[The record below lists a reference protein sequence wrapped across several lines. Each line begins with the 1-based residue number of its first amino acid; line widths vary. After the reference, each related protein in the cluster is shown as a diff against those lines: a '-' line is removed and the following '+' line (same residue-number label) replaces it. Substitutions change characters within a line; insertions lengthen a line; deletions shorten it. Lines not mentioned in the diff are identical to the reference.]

1 MFYVAIFV
9 IALVAYLVI
18 EIACTDPEG
27 FKASID
33 ECKYEIESIK
43 NAVANFGKPK
53 GAHFE

>member
-1 MFYVAIFV
+1 MFYVAMFV